1 MDTKTQIIAKRG
13 DRVTLTTWGFVAFHV
28 IGAKNKAQLQEALH
42 DFATTGRWQME
53 TLQAPINFTL
63 AEKGAEQ

>member
-1 MDTKTQIIAKRG
+1 MNTKTQIIAKRG
-13 DRVTLTTWGFVAFHV
+13 DRVMLTTWGFVAFHV

-42 DFATTGRWQME
+42 DFATTGKWQME

-63 AEKGAEQ
+63 ANKGAKQ